1 MADTKVTAIVLAAG
15 QGKRMN
21 SNIQKQF
28 MLINERPVLY
38 YPLKAFDDSSVDE
51 IIVVTGEAE
60 IEYCKTEI
68 VEKYGFAKVKAVVAG
83 GKERYDSVYNG
94 LKASK
99 CDYVLIHDGAR
110 PLINADIIERTI
122 AAVKEYDACT
132 VGMPVK
138 DTIKIS
144 DDNDM
149 VASTPS
155 RKYVWQIQTPQAF
168 KYELIMEA
176 HEKRRSGQV
185 ENANVTDDSMLVEE
199 LMNHS
204 VKLVSGSY
212 SNMKVTTPEDILI
225 AEILLKNEA

>member
-1 MADTKVTAIVLAAG
+1 MSNTKVTAIVLAAG

-28 MLINERPVLY
+28 MLIDERPVLY
-38 YPLKAFDDSSVDE
+38 YPLKAFEDSSVDE
-51 IIVVTGEAE
+51 IIVVTGAAE

-68 VEKYGFAKVKAVVAG
+68 VDKYGFSKVKAVVAG

-94 LKASK
+94 LRASE

-110 PLINADIIERTI
+110 PLVTVDIIERTI
-122 AAVKEYDACT
+122 TAVKEYDACT

-149 VASTPS
+149 VVSTPP
-155 RKYVWQIQTPQAF
+155 RKNVWQIQTPQAF
-168 KYELIMEA
+168 KYELIIAA
-176 HEKRRSGQV
+176 HEKLRSGQS
-185 ENANVTDDSMLVEE
+185 ENINVTDDSMLVEE

-204 VKLVSGSY
+204 VKLVEGSY

-225 AEILLKNEA
+225 AEILLKNGM